1 MACFHHLKHLE
12 GERSVSKTNIIDL
25 DKERRIQSNL
35 NRLGELLASSPPEI
49 TDRTHQYLQ
58 GELPAME
65 TEAETVVISI
75 RVSPSMNAKLLALA
89 GRLSTVDG
97 FQAGRTRQGVTKAG
111 VIREALT
118 IGVDSLTAL
127 ANNANQGSVTNG

>member
-1 MACFHHLKHLE
+1 M
-12 GERSVSKTNIIDL
+12 S
-25 DKERRIQSNL
+25 
-35 NRLGELLASSPPEI
+35 
-49 TDRTHQYLQ
+49 
-58 GELPAME
+58 E

-75 RVSPSMNAKLLALA
+75 RISPAMNAKLLALA

-127 ANNANQGSVTNG
+127 ANNANQVSKG

>member
-1 MACFHHLKHLE
+1 M
-12 GERSVSKTNIIDL
+12 SKGNVVDL
-25 DKERRIQSNL
+25 DRERRIQADFT
-35 NRLGELLASSPPEI
+35 RLGELLASSPAE
-49 TDRTHQYLQ
+49 TTERTHQYLQ
-58 GELPAME
+58 GELSAMSE

-75 RVSPSMNAKLLALA
+75 RISPAMNAKLLALA

-127 ANNANQGSVTNG
+127 ANNANQVSKG